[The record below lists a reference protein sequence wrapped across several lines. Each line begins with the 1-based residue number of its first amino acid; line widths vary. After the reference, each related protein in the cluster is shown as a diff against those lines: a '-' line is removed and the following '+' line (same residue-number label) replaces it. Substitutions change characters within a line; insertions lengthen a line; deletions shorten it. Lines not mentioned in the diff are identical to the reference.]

1 MASIQDRRKTMRIF
15 LTGAAGFIGTAT
27 TRELI
32 AHGHQ
37 VVGLARS
44 DANAEALKALGAE
57 VHRGS
62 LEDLESLKAGAMQTD
77 GTIHCAFIH
86 DFAKFAENG
95 QIDKRA
101 IEAMGDALEGSGKPF
116 IVTSGTGL
124 VAPNVVVTED
134 MRRDASPHVPR
145 VSEQAGLAYAKR
157 GVRAMAIRLP
167 QVHGGDGKAGLIN
180 FLLEGVRRKGAAAY
194 VGDGS
199 ARWAAGHRL
208 DVARLYRLALE
219 KGTADGIYH
228 GVGEEGVP
236 MLQIMEVISRALNV
250 PMVSITP
257 EEAGDYYGPLAMFAG
272 LDMPASSA
280 LTQQRLGWTPTGIG
294 LIADIGQPG
303 YFNV

>member
-44 DANAEALKALGAE
+44 DANAAALAALGAQ

-62 LEDLESLKAGAMQTD
+62 LEDLGSLKAGAADTD

-86 DFAKFAENG
+86 DFANFAENG

-116 IVTSGTGL
+116 IVTSGTAMIAPGG
-124 VAPNVVVTED
+124 VATED
-134 MRRDASPHVPR
+134 MRRNDPNFPR
-145 VSEQAGLAYAKR
+145 VSEQTGLAYATR

-167 QVHGGDGKAGLIN
+167 QIHGGDGKAGLIN
-180 FLLEGVRRKGAAAY
+180 YLLEGVRRKGAAAY

-219 KGTADGIYH
+219 KGIADGIYH

-236 MLQIMEVISRALNV
+236 MLQIMEAISRALNV

-280 LTQQRLGWTPTGIG
+280 LTQQRLGWAPTGIG

-303 YFNV
+303 YFTV